1 MALIISLIFWIFPEK
16 RQLYHIAGIFAAI
29 ELIGIIAIG
38 YFVSGLVIVSI
49 FPLLILAIINQVVYK
64 KTEEEEDWKEEE

>member
-29 ELIGIIAIG
+29 ELIEIIAIG
-38 YFVSGLVIVSI
+38 YFVSGLIMVAL
-49 FPLLILAIINQVVYK
+49 FPLVILAIINQAVYK
-64 KTEEEEDWKEEE
+64 KTEEEENWEKE